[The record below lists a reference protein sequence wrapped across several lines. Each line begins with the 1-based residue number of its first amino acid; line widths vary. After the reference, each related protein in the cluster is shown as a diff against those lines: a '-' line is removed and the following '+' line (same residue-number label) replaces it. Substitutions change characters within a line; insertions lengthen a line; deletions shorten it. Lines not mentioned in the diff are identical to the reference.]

1 MGLLNKIK
9 WLALRVGKKRKDSGR
24 PDYQIIDTESDL
36 KDFARM
42 LEKEKIVAVDMEAD
56 SLYHFREKVC
66 LLQFATKWA
75 NVIIDPLQIENLAPL
90 KPFFLRSDIKK
101 VFHGADYDVR
111 SLHRD
116 FDMDINNLFDTQIA
130 CRFLGLRETGLEA
143 VLQKRFN
150 IVLDKKYQKKDW
162 SKRPLPKDMLEYAAR
177 DAIYLVPLANI
188 LEDELEKKGRL
199 SWVREECDYLSKVRA
214 ASPDSH
220 PLYLK
225 FRGAGR
231 LYPRELAVLEGL
243 LQFRKEVAERKDRPL
258 FKIFGNDSLI
268 KIAKAKPVNLRQLE
282 KTRSLSRKQIRMY
295 GNALA
300 ETVRASLEIPKKN
313 LPAYPRKKG
322 PVLSPKV
329 PERVKALKRW
339 RDSKAWSLEIEAGL
353 ICNKSL
359 ISTIAIQNP
368 RNIKGLEAIEEM
380 KNWQKE
386 AFGKEI
392 VTVLRKVRR

>member
-9 WLALRVGKKRKDSGR
+9 WLALRVGKKRKDSSK

-36 KDFARM
+36 KSFARM

-66 LLQFATKWA
+66 LLQFATKWV
-75 NVIIDPLQIENLAPL
+75 NVIIDPLQLENLAPL
-90 KPFFLRSDIKK
+90 KPFFSRSDIRK

-116 FDMDINNLFDTQIA
+116 FDMEINNLFDTQLA
-130 CRFLGLRETGLEA
+130 SRFLGVRETGLEA
-143 VLQKRFN
+143 VLHKRFN
-150 IVLDKKYQKKDW
+150 VVLDKKYQKKDW
-162 SKRPLPKDMLEYAAR
+162 SKRPLPEDMLEYAAR
-177 DAIYLVPLANI
+177 DAVYLVPLAKV

-199 SWVREECDYLSKVRA
+199 SWVNEECDYLSKVRA
-214 ASPDSH
+214 ASPDNH

-243 LQFRKEVAERKDRPL
+243 LQFRKKMAEKKDRPL
-258 FKIFGNDSLI
+258 FKVFGNDSLM

-282 KTRSLSRKQIRMY
+282 KSRSLSRKQTRMY
-295 GNALA
+295 GSALV

-313 LPAYPRKKG
+313 LPVYPRKRG

-329 PERVKALKRW
+329 PDRVKALKRW
-339 RDSKAWSLEIEAGL
+339 RDAKARSLAIEAGL

-359 ISTIAIQNP
+359 ISTIAIQHP

-380 KNWQKE
+380 KNWQRE

-392 VTVLRKVRR
+392 VTVLRKVRH